1 MPSQSVLHD
10 SRVARGLIQ
19 SAISSVE
26 VIDQGDLPSPIT
38 DLPQVTRFASK
49 TVKFR
54 FPFDWRLH
62 LRRHASCAFF
72 TCRTIGLRSE
82 EIIGKLKL
90 VARGKSP
97 ILSNIAVP
105 ATDYD
110 SSVEEEINESRD
122 D

>member
-1 MPSQSVLHD
+1 V
-10 SRVARGLIQ
+10 
-19 SAISSVE
+19 
-26 VIDQGDLPSPIT
+26 
-38 DLPQVTRFASK
+38 
-49 TVKFR
+49 
-54 FPFDWRLH
+54 
-62 LRRHASCAFF
+62 SCAFF

-105 ATDYD
+105 AADYG
-110 SSVEEEINESRD
+110 SSVEEEINETRD